1 VVYRAIV
8 VVGVVLL
15 LSGCAVSSQKPSAVA
30 ELQGRVLSLEQ
41 RVDDQEKELVDIKYD
56 VKEMAAALET
66 ETVVEPVAPALEI
79 KPDKDIS
86 TGKSLG
92 DSDGIIRVAV
102 EVKTVQ
108 KALKNAGFYEGAIDG
123 KIGPRTKNAIAAFQK
138 QHGLTAGGIVG
149 KKTWSEMKTYL
160 DQ

>member
-1 VVYRAIV
+1 
-8 VVGVVLL
+8 
-15 LSGCAVSSQKPSAVA
+15 
-30 ELQGRVLSLEQ
+30 
-41 RVDDQEKELVDIKYD
+41 
-56 VKEMAAALET
+56 MAAALET

-138 QHGLTAGGIVG
+138 QHGLTADGIVG